1 VFDSEDIVF
10 VWAIGKALLV
20 VIVSIGALVY
30 IAWVATRKNEI
41 SARAEIPENGAVEG
55 ARHILSGTPAEEN
68 NTRKPD
74 RPSVAA

>member
-30 IAWVATRKNEI
+30 IAWVATRKSKI
-41 SARAEIPENGAVEG
+41 SAPAEIPENGVAEG
-55 ARHILSGTPAEEN
+55 ARRILSGTPAEEN
-68 NTRKPD
+68 NTSKPD